1 MDTSDGKTRELWGRK
16 FKVVKNGLDEAEVF
30 SFIGGLIDENNALAT
45 KLEHLD
51 SLAKLAEK
59 TVIEASKQAQSIK
72 KEAEEK
78 AKASAASI
86 IAEAEEKARKDIER
100 ITSEGERK
108 AIQSAQE
115 TIAAAEQQTQSM
127 LTAAEE
133 KAESI
138 KTNANDEANK
148 IVAEAKQSAVA
159 TEQQAQKV
167 LKAAEEKAESIST
180 NANDE
185 TNRIIA
191 EAQQNAMA
199 TEQQAQKMLKAAEEK
214 AESTKANAEK
224 KANKIIAE
232 AKEKA
237 EDLVNARTAIAER
250 EAQSVLE
257 AAKAKAEEEAHLIK
271 QKSEQVLKRSKRIA
285 EGEIRDKLK
294 KVYQGLLASLEEIDE
309 TAIIPPTAEG
319 KESEPVKP
327 EPVVHVKPERKT
339 KESQKQF
346 SLSEEKVEGKE
357 SPNIYEGNVELVIPP
372 PLGLDRMLQ
381 LHKHLRNIPNIEV
394 LNLGVSADKSITIRV
409 ALENPTPLRKIL
421 EELPEVETTA
431 DAPQDAEMTPSTK
444 KTGDRAPVKRIIVN
458 TKK

>member
-1 MDTSDGKTRELWGRK
+1 MDTSDGKIRELWGRK
-16 FKVVKNGLDEAEVF
+16 FKIVKNGLDEAEVF
-30 SFIGGLIDENNALAT
+30 SFIGGLIDQNNALAS

-51 SLAKLAEK
+51 SLTKLAER
-59 TVIEASKQAQSIK
+59 TVIEANKQAQGMK

-78 AKASAASI
+78 ANASAASI
-86 IAEAEEKARKDIER
+86 IAEAEEKARKEIER
-100 ITSEGERK
+100 IISEGERK
-108 AIQSAQE
+108 ARQSAQE
-115 TIAAAEQQTQSM
+115 KIAAAEQQAQFM

-138 KTNANDEANK
+138 KINANDEANK
-148 IVAEAKQSAVA
+148 IVAEAKQSAIA
-159 TEQQAQKV
+159 SEQQAQET
-167 LKAAEEKAESIST
+167 LKAAGEKADSITT

-185 TNRIIA
+185 ASRIIA
-191 EAQQNAMA
+191 EAKQNSMA
-199 TEQQAQKMLKAAEEK
+199 TKQQAQEMLKAAEEK
-214 AESTKANAEK
+214 ADSIRINAER

-237 EDLVNARTAIAER
+237 EDLVNARTASAEN
-250 EAQSVLE
+250 EAQSMLE
-257 AAKAKAEEEAHLIK
+257 AARAKAEEEAHLIK

-285 EGEIRDKLK
+285 EGEIKEKLK
-294 KVYQGLLASLEEIDE
+294 KVYQGLLSSLEEIDE
-309 TAIIPPTAEG
+309 TTIIPPTAEG

-327 EPVVHVKPERKT
+327 EPVVHVKAERKT
-339 KESQKQF
+339 KESQKQPPPP
-346 SLSEEKVEGKE
+346 EENVEVQE
-357 SPNIYEGNVELVIPP
+357 SPDIYEGNVELVIPP

-409 ALENPTPLRKIL
+409 SLENPTPLRKIL
-421 EELPEVETTA
+421 EDLPEVETTA

-444 KTGDRAPVKRIIVN
+444 KTGERAPVKRIIVN